1 MFGCMPIKS
10 KPSSNLGVNEHLDMS
25 QSFQEQGQNH
35 RMSFLLS
42 NLKMSEDKVGK
53 SNSSM

>member
-10 KPSSNLGVNEHLDMS
+10 KPSSNLGVNEHLEMS